1 MTKIRLWAEEDSGAR
16 LLAGHF
22 WILEMNHEPQVADFK
37 AQKGRLQSTDL
48 AYLKKILSLILITPK
63 NRKENN
69 EFGFQLILFLWGALF
84 LA

>member
-1 MTKIRLWAEEDSGAR
+1 
-16 LLAGHF
+16 
-22 WILEMNHEPQVADFK
+22 MNHEPQVADFK

-69 EFGFQLILFLWGALF
+69 EFGFQLILFLWGTVLSLSQNVRIYF
-84 LA
+84 VECY